1 MQTAKLED
9 APTHALQPG
18 NISREGFLGNDSRSL
33 AEIVAADQAEVARLG
48 LSHQQIAQRM
58 KEFRDAGEKGLGD
71 WVAMPPH
78 WEVRTD
84 AVRGQLP
91 CPFED
96 SGLYP
101 KTMITVRN
109 IRNGRE
115 IVYSDL
121 LIHLIEQHGF
131 YEGRGSVFRLEP
143 QRIAET
149 LIISERW

>member
-1 MQTAKLED
+1 MKATEPVD
-9 APTHALQPG
+9 AIARAMQPG
-18 NISREGFLGNDSRSL
+18 TISCEGFLGNDSRPL
-33 AEIVAADQAEVARLG
+33 AEILAADLDEVQRLG
-48 LSHQQIAQRM
+48 LSHRQIALRM
-58 KEFRDAGEKGLGD
+58 KEFRDAGEKGFGE
-71 WVAMPPH
+71 WIAMPPH

-96 SGLYP
+96 RGLYK

-109 IRNGRE
+109 MRNKSE

-131 YEGRGSVFRLEP
+131 YEGIGSVFRLEP
-143 QRIAET
+143 HQIAET
-149 LIISERW
+149 LELG

>member
-1 MQTAKLED
+1 MKPAEPAD
-9 APTHALQPG
+9 ALVRAMQPG

-48 LSHQQIAQRM
+48 LSHQQIARRM

-71 WVAMPPH
+71 WVAMPPD

-96 SGLYP
+96 RGLYK

-109 IRNGRE
+109 MRNKSE

-131 YEGRGSVFRLEP
+131 YEGIGSVFRLEP
-143 QRIAET
+143 HQIAET
-149 LIISERW
+149 LELG